1 MDHRDQNGDIKCVSR
16 CEKETSQLPK
26 PLERSVRRHRKQ
38 VAEDGVMVEEDNI
51 RILSWNILS
60 QALGTQNDGFVRC
73 PPEALEWKTR
83 RWRLMEE
90 LVRHQPDILCL
101 QEVVKSKLITFCD
114 PVSSQ
119 VDHFPL
125 LERALSSLGYE
136 GHFVSKPDSPCIYL
150 PSNSGPDGCAL
161 FYKKDQWELVGEV
174 QYKTLEV
181 FNITWQYINW
191 ALHCVPET
199 RAVSCSFV

>member
-1 MDHRDQNGDIKCVSR
+1 MTFAAAGWALSPPCPPSSQPVTPMPSSISQRPTRNSSSPGMDHRDQNGDIKFAPR

-101 QEVVKSKLITFCD
+101 QEVVKSMSIIN
-114 PVSSQ
+114 
-119 VDHFPL
+119 
-125 LERALSSLGYE
+125 
-136 GHFVSKPDSPCIYL
+136 HFV
-150 PSNSGPDGCAL
+150 
-161 FYKKDQWELVGEV
+161 
-174 QYKTLEV
+174 
-181 FNITWQYINW
+181 
-191 ALHCVPET
+191 
-199 RAVSCSFV
+199 